1 MPSATLP
8 SARADVVLLVRG
20 TAFCDLK
27 EIHDDHDVAVV
38 GRAEDVPVSGGRS
51 SKGQRQ
57 KAHTH
62 THTDK
67 CARTRFDVPAAFKKS
82 IYILER

>member
-8 SARADVVLLVRG
+8 IARADVVLLVRG

-38 GRAEDVPVSGGRS
+38 GRAEDIPVSGGRS

-62 THTDK
+62 THTETN
-67 CARTRFDVPAAFKKS
+67 ARARALMYLPPSKNLYTF
-82 IYILER
+82 